1 MCDACADLD
10 ERCVPAPGTRPLV
23 RPCVCVCARVCG
35 VLDPRCNV
43 RALFVGMDRVWLG
56 SQAFYQAMAF
66 NQNLAAW
73 NMVRVADLSNSFTGA
88 ELSSCNKG
96 AIYRL
101 WGATLRAAYPTWS
114 GESSA
119 CLIDGN
125 IGAAATAWVTNP
137 TTAAATYGN
146 IADWNTAAVTS
157 MYQLFQSKPTFNG
170 DISKWNVASVTNMEN
185 KFNGATAFNATIGS
199 WNTAI
204 VTNMREMFKDATAF
218 NQDISSWNV
227 ASVSNM
233 DEV

>member
-1 MCDACADLD
+1 M
-10 ERCVPAPGTRPLV
+10 G
-23 RPCVCVCARVCG
+23 
-35 VLDPRCNV
+35 
-43 RALFVGMDRVWLG
+43 RVWLG

-125 IGAAATAWVTNP
+125 IGAAAMEWATDP
-137 TTAAATYGN
+137 TTAATTYGN

-157 MYQLFQSKPTFNG
+157 MASLFSSKPTFNATIG
-170 DISKWNVASVTNMEN
+170 KWNTARVTNMA
-185 KFNGATAFNATIGS
+185 G
-199 WNTAI
+199 
-204 VTNMREMFKDATAF
+204 MFKDATAF